1 MALARDTI
9 LSPGVYWIDHD
20 PDKTPNFN
28 TWLAT
33 QKGLVS
39 VVRSELQTRSVPSG
53 GLLNPL
59 KPARLEWVLFE
70 VKFPALWDKR
80 LGFPSTA
87 PNGKDTQRGD
97 VMSAPAGSPGLFDT
111 FDLSSAFQGGSGLL
125 LLALAYFALKD
136 RD

>member
-1 MALARDTI
+1 MTIARDTI

-28 TWLAT
+28 TWLAS
-33 QKGLVS
+33 QKGLV
-39 VVRSELQTRSVPSG
+39 VVLRSELQTRSVPSG
-53 GLLNPL
+53 GFLNPL

-70 VKFPALWDKR
+70 VKFPAMWDKR

-87 PNGKDTQRGD
+87 PRGRDTDRSD
-97 VMSAPAGSPGLFDT
+97 VHTAPSTPGLFDT